1 MGLAFAMGND
11 GCVTEPDDDVYLALS
26 ERPPSRK
33 SGVLAATGLLTS
45 LLIAVLTI
53 LPSPYAIE
61 EAGPTYDTL
70 ASKDGVPLIDI
81 EGAPTYDSTGELRLT
96 TVALSTGD
104 KRVFTVGRV
113 IQAFVSSGSTVAP
126 VERVYST
133 PQEQQEEAQQSADD
147 WISSQE
153 SATVS
158 ALEAGG
164 TVVPATM
171 TVASIMDTSNAK
183 GVLEIGDV
191 ITAADGVKLVSYSEL
206 TSALQARE
214 PGDSITLTVDRAGQ
228 SVDVA
233 FDLIAADDGRALMGI
248 SIDPT
253 FNLPVHVK
261 VAIDSVGGPS
271 AGMMFALAIM
281 DKLTPQDELHGAK
294 VAGTG
299 EIYVD
304 GKVYPIGG
312 IQYKLDG
319 ARQAGAEYFLAP
331 VANCPDVIGHIP
343 AGLSVYAV
351 NNLSEAYA
359 DIVAIGEGKTDGL
372 LTCSAVQDKS
382 DK

>member
-1 MGLAFAMGND
+1 MGND
-11 GCVTEPDDDVYLALS
+11 GCVTNPDDDVFLALS
-26 ERPPSRK
+26 ERPATRK
-33 SGVLAATGLLTS
+33 TGVMAATGLLSS

-61 EAGPTYDTL
+61 EPGPTYDTL
-70 ASKDGVPLIDI
+70 ASKDGLPLVAID
-81 EGAPTYDSTGELRLT
+81 GAPTYDSTGELRLT
-96 TVALSTGD
+96 TVSLSTGD
-104 KRVFTVGRV
+104 KRLFTVGRV
-113 IQAFVSSGSTVAP
+113 IEAFVSPKRTVAP
-126 VERVYST
+126 VERVYRT
-133 PQEQQEEAQQSADD
+133 PQEQEQEAEQSADD

-164 TVVPATM
+164 AVVPATI
-171 TVASIMDTSNAK
+171 TIASILDTSNAK
-183 GVLEIGDV
+183 SLLNVGDV
-191 ITAADGVKLVSYSEL
+191 ITAADGEKLVSYSDL
-206 TSALQARE
+206 TRALEARK
-214 PGDSITLTVDRAGQ
+214 PGDALTLTVLRGGKSIDAT
-228 SVDVA
+228 
-233 FDLIAADDGRALMGI
+233 FDLIAADDGRALMGV

-253 FNLPVHVK
+253 FDLPIKVK
-261 VAIDSVGGPS
+261 VDIDRVGGPS

-281 DKLTPQDELHGAK
+281 DKLTPQDELNGAK

-312 IQYKLDG
+312 IQYKLNG
-319 ARQAGAEYFLAP
+319 AREAGADYFLAP

-351 NNLSEAYA
+351 NSLTDAYTA
-359 DIVAIGEGKTDGL
+359 IVAIGEGKTDGL
-372 LTCSAVQDKS
+372 LTCSAVPDKS